1 LEETV
6 PLLGE
11 DNARCRR
18 LGGSLLGI
26 DGVRMAQATI
36 DTNILFVEITQNGL
50 DAPMVEA
57 ALADEGIL
65 TLALGERLLR
75 FVTHRH
81 ITDADLDRAVSAL
94 QTVLKP

>member
-1 LEETV
+1 
-6 PLLGE
+6 
-11 DNARCRR
+11 
-18 LGGSLLGI
+18 
-26 DGVRMAQATI
+26 MAQATI
-36 DTNILFVEITQNGL
+36 DTNILFLEITQASI

-65 TLALGERLLR
+65 TLALGHRLLR

-81 ITDADLDRAVSAL
+81 ITDADLERAVAAL